1 MRLKEIAK
9 DAFRKVG
16 AISRKP
22 DQEKGKKAEA
32 AGKMIREAAD
42 KAGKMTTEAMIKN
55 GAIIGSGLVAGECRT
70 EELDL
75 EEARKAFASAG
86 YDMDEVSKAL
96 RQIAETIVE
105 VMRPIVEVMRPIVEE
120 WKRIGLDKWQIAKM
134 EMPNNERRRK
144 GLPMIRRRGHIRA
157 EQLQRRRKK

>member
-16 AISRKP
+16 AIFRKP
-22 DQEKGKKAEA
+22 DQEKGQKAEA

-55 GAIIGSGLVAGECRT
+55 GAIIGSGLVAGKCRT

-105 VMRPIVEVMRPIVEE
+105 AMRPIVEA
-120 WKRIGLDKWQIAKM
+120 WKRLELDKWKIAKM
-134 EMPNNERRRK
+134 EMSNNERRRK
-144 GLPMIRRRGHIRA
+144 KLPMVRRRGHIRA
-157 EQLQRRRKK
+157 EQLKRRSKK

>member
-16 AISRKP
+16 AIFRKP
-22 DQEKGKKAEA
+22 DQEKGQKAEA
-32 AGKMIREAAD
+32 AGEMIREAAD

-55 GAIIGSGLVAGECRT
+55 GAIIGSGLVAGKCRT
-70 EELDL
+70 EELDM
-75 EEARKAFASAG
+75 EEARKAFVSAG

-105 VMRPIVEVMRPIVEE
+105 AMRQIVEA
-120 WKRIGLDKWQIAKM
+120 WKRLELDKWQIAKM